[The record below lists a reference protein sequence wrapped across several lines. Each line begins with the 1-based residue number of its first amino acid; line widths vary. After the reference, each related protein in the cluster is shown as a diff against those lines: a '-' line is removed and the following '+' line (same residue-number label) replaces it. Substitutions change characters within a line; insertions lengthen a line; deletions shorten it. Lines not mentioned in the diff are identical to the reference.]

1 MADNVLFTIGMLLV
15 LAGFGVAILAF
26 IVAIL
31 KSARGTGQA
40 RGGGVV
46 MIGPVPIIFGTDRES
61 TKTLVLLAIA
71 LMLFFLVLTLLP
83 ILWR

>member
-1 MADNVLFTIGMLLV
+1 LADNVLFTIGMLLV
-15 LAGFGVAILAF
+15 LVGFGVAILAF

>member
-26 IVAIL
+26 IVVIL

>member
-15 LAGFGVAILAF
+15 LVGFGVAILAF